1 MLITRTCTCC
11 CQVGRAAVRHVG
23 GGGGRDDGGWA
34 LVGGRDGGG
43 GWALVAGLVR
53 PVASPQRGRLG
64 AHLHRIHRGYAQL
77 HGLQSQLLE

>member
-23 GGGGRDDGGWA
+23 GGGGRDGGGWA
-34 LVGGRDGGG
+34 LVGGRDDG